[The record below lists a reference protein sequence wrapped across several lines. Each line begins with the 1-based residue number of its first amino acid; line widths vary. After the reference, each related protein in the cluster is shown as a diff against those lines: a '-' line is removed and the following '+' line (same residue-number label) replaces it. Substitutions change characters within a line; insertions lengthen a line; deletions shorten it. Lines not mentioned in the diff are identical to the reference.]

1 MEEAMKSSSYATA
14 LLTVTALSIMSVQSR
29 AQLCNLNDDPVRCY
43 QRYEAEV
50 QKLGARLKSAEA
62 QLGQL
67 RARVD
72 LAKAAAEYA
81 NETIARPIALSPG
94 GTITTDVPESGDALV
109 KCSQGMAII
118 QIRPDSLQRRDGF
131 WPDVMNGTGRTS

>member
-1 MEEAMKSSSYATA
+1 MKSSSYATA
-14 LLTVTALSIMSVQSR
+14 LLTVTTLSIMSVQAR
-29 AQLCNLNDDPVRCY
+29 AQLCNLNDDAVRCY

-72 LAKAAAEYA
+72 LAKAAADYA
-81 NETIARPIALSPG
+81 NEIIARPIALSPG

-109 KCSQGMAII
+109 RCSEGMGII
-118 QIRPDSLQRRDGF
+118 QIRIHATVKRMDEIEI
-131 WPDVMNGTGRTS
+131 VCGRAKFENP